1 MSSDERPGAPADLAA
16 ATGRPAEGPEAPAE
30 PSVTETVAAQIG
42 GVRGMVESSI
52 PVLVFVAVNIFSDL
66 KPALWGAV
74 GSAVLIALFRL
85 ARRESVRHAV
95 NGLIGV
101 AVAALIAAR
110 TGRAEDFYLPGI
122 VMNFLY
128 GVAFAG
134 SAAIRRPLVGY
145 AWAMLVGGHPD
156 WRARPRLLRSYGLLS
171 IGWAFM
177 FVGRGVAQ
185 LVLYFLA
192 MPNALGV
199 VRIAGTALYALM
211 FAFTVWYGRRI
222 VRAYDEQ
229 RTGSPVPSTA

>member
-30 PSVTETVAAQIG
+30 PSITETVAAQIG

-134 SAAIRRPLVGY
+134 SAAS
-145 AWAMLVGGHPD
+145 GGRWSATRGRCWSAAIPT
-156 WRARPRLLRSYGLLS
+156 G
-171 IGWAFM
+171 
-177 FVGRGVAQ
+177 GRGHGYSARTACCRSGGRSCSSVAAS
-185 LVLYFLA
+185 LSSCSTSSPCRMRSA
-192 MPNALGV
+192 SSGS
-199 VRIAGTALYALM
+199 
-211 FAFTVWYGRRI
+211 
-222 VRAYDEQ
+222 RAP
-229 RTGSPVPSTA
+229 RSTP